1 MQKINISVL
10 EKIWFFD
17 KKKRKKKEMCNNKTK
32 KTKNGTMTPKVDY
45 AKKHHM
51 TYFTILLWKRQIIFL
66 RKLETEFAVSK
77 DNFEFGSFLD

>member
-1 MQKINISVL
+1 
-10 EKIWFFD
+10 
-17 KKKRKKKEMCNNKTK
+17 
-32 KTKNGTMTPKVDY
+32 MTPKVDY